1 MVKLF
6 LYGTPDGFSCSECGE
21 KDRALLE
28 GCSVRNQN
36 GNILY
41 GKRMDNGNVYYN
53 YSIYP
58 EKGKIFTDRNG
69 KAGSFFGMAMVFE
82 NQEVKDTKKLEKLFK
97 EVYKNYV
104 KDRIVQDLPNG
115 DKRYLIETLNIP
127 GDAIGRYVAQGAAV
141 DLIHRLVFHHA
152 VPAAPEAVLA
162 FHHKVHLR
170 HAVRRE
176 VIHMVNV
183 SCQLLRHRAQHCADG
198 GGVMVVIILRYNR
211 Y

>member
-28 GCSVRNQN
+28 GYSVRNQN

-41 GKRMDNGNVYYN
+41 GKRMDNGNVYYS

-115 DKRYLIETLNIP
+115 DKKYLVSSLNINS
-127 GDAIGRYVAQGAAV
+127 DAIGRYVAQGAAV
-141 DLIHRLVFHHA
+141 EIQTNSEFKNFLNEGLKPSEAKNNPLNKGIVLNMPVA
-152 VPAAPEAVLA
+152 KMPE
-162 FHHKVHLR
+162 R
-170 HAVRRE
+170 TR
-176 VIHMVNV
+176 
-183 SCQLLRHRAQHCADG
+183 
-198 GGVMVVIILRYNR
+198 
-211 Y
+211 